1 MEIKKLTDND
11 LEKATGGYLQVSQ
24 WREYV
29 TGLVTRITTQM
40 AVADDNDKTILNGVY
55 SAIMGTMIPGA
66 AISDTVTTARSN
78 YYASTRASIH
88 STSVRDLL
96 DDILDGASDY
106 LANHS

>member
-1 MEIKKLTDND
+1 MEIKKLNDKD